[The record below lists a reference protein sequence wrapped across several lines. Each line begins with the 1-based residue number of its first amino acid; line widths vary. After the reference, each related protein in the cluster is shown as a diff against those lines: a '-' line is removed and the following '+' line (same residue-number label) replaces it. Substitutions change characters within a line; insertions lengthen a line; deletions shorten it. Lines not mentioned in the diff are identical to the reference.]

1 MSMSDSAPLA
11 TEAEV
16 NALAEQYYGTLG
28 AYGYAEPLTIDP
40 RDTVLL
46 LVDIQEH
53 LSTPAIVA
61 SLTAAGLYHEGLD
74 PVLRAMEADLARALD
89 NIEVVLAKCR
99 ELGIRPVHVGIQ
111 ALLGDASDTGALHRA
126 AGMLYPPGSP
136 DSAFLPQAAPL
147 PGEAVLTKTC
157 SGVHVGTHIDQMLRN
172 MGVHHVL
179 VAGFYTDQCVSS
191 SVRDLADL
199 GYQVGLV
206 EDAMGAMSPQRH
218 ANALESIRK
227 LYANSET
234 TAELLD
240 RLTALEA
247 QLARRAEGRAGR
259 RHSR

>member
-1 MSMSDSAPLA
+1 MSDSAPLA
-11 TEAEV
+11 TEAGV

-89 NIEVVLAKCR
+89 NIEAVLAKCR

-111 ALLGDASDTGALHRA
+111 AQIGDASDTGALHRA

-199 GYQVGLV
+199 GYQVGLI

-218 ANALESIRK
+218 TNALESIRK

-234 TAELLD
+234 TRELLD
-240 RLTALEA
+240 RLDELDAK
-247 QLARRAEGRAGR
+247 LARRSERAASGRH
-259 RHSR
+259 RH